1 MIGVDCVEDHEDVFD
16 GEGRV
21 QAGYHVFEALE
32 GEVALALLVVGLE
45 GLLQRDLLVCEHS
58 VQSFEALLDF
68 FGQLLT

>member
-21 QAGYHVFEALE
+21 QAGDHVFEALK
-32 GEVALALLVVGLE
+32 GEVAFALLVVGLE